1 MELDLDSKVF
11 DFLNAIIIIT
21 GDEKTEEDKVIHTL
35 AIEASN
41 WLVNNLVE
49 KEG

>member
-21 GDEKTEEDKVIHTL
+21 RDARTDEDKAIHTL

>member
-1 MELDLDSKVF
+1 MKLDFDSKIF

-21 GDEKTEEDKVIHTL
+21 RDARTEEDKVVHTL

-41 WLVNNLVE
+41 WLVNNLAE